1 MSGKMRAARL
11 YQLGEPMR
19 IEEIP
24 IPDVGPGEVL
34 IRVLRAGLN
43 RGDLHMRKATIRQT
57 ASERSVIFPL
67 LPITIGH
74 DGLGEVVEVGPG
86 VGDIKI
92 GDRAIAKC
100 TLTCGFCKY
109 CRTDREHLCVQHR
122 VMGFVTE
129 HTKADR
135 LTRYKDGL
143 WADYCR
149 IPATN
154 VERLMP
160 DDDIDKLCRVSQ
172 MAVGL
177 RALKR
182 ARLEAG
188 ETVIV
193 NGATGITGIGVVLSA
208 LAMGAAHIIAV
219 ARDPERLARFK
230 SIDPQRISTISAKT
244 ESIRKRVAELTQGN
258 LASVLV
264 DVTPSGVDTA
274 IDCIYSLEPG
284 GRVALIGNNTET
296 LAIPYIY
303 LMIRSI
309 EFTSCHGRNYKDV
322 HEIVEL
328 TRHGV
333 IDVSHV
339 RPKFIN
345 FEDVNDG
352 LDWID
357 QRAAGDLPVWPM
369 MRVD

>member
-1 MSGKMRAARL
+1 MKGTMRAARL
-11 YQLGEPMR
+11 YQLGEAMR
-19 IEEIP
+19 IEEVP
-24 IPDVGPGEVL
+24 IPDLGPGEVL

-57 ASERSVIFPL
+57 APERSEIFPL

-86 VGDIKI
+86 VQEAKV
-92 GDRAIAKC
+92 GDRVIVKC

-109 CRTDREHLCVQHR
+109 CRSDREHLCVQHR
-122 VMGFVTE
+122 VMGFVTQ

-143 WADYCR
+143 WAEYCR
-149 IPATN
+149 VPSTN
-154 VERLMP
+154 LERLNP

-172 MAVGL
+172 MAVGFT
-177 RALKR
+177 ALKR
-182 ARLEAG
+182 ARLEPG
-188 ETVIV
+188 ESVIV

-208 LAMGAAHIIAV
+208 LAMGAAHVIAV
-219 ARDPERLARFK
+219 ARDPGRLARFK
-230 SIDPQRISTISAKT
+230 SIDPKRISTISIKT
-244 ESIRKRVAELTQGN
+244 ESIRKRVEELTRGEG
-258 LASVLV
+258 ASVLV
-264 DVTPSGVDTA
+264 DVTPFGVETTL
-274 IDCIYSLEPG
+274 DCIYSLEPG

-296 LAIPYIY
+296 LALPYIF

-322 HEIVEL
+322 RKLVEL
-328 TRHGV
+328 ARHGA

-339 RPKFIN
+339 RPKF
-345 FEDVNDG
+345 FKLEDVNEA
-352 LDWID
+352 LEWID
-357 QRAAGDLPVWPM
+357 KRDAGDVAVWPM

>member
-1 MSGKMRAARL
+1 MKGKMRAGRL

-24 IPDVGPGEVL
+24 IPDIGPGEAL

-43 RGDLHMRKATIRQT
+43 RGDLHMRKATIRDT
-57 ASERSVIFPL
+57 APERGQIFPV

-74 DGLGEVVEVGPG
+74 DGLGEVVETGEDVYDVK
-86 VGDIKI
+86 VGD
-92 GDRAIAKC
+92 RVIAKC

-109 CRTDREHLCVQHR
+109 CRSDREHLCVHHR
-122 VMGFVTE
+122 VMGFVTQ
-129 HTKADR
+129 HTKEDR

-143 WADYCR
+143 WAEYCR

-154 VERLMP
+154 LERLNP
-160 DDDIDKLCRVSQ
+160 NDDIDKLCRVSQ
-172 MAVGL
+172 MAVGM

-182 ARLEAG
+182 TRLEAG

-208 LAMGAAHIIAV
+208 LAMGAAHVIAI
-219 ARDPERLARFK
+219 ARDPVRLANFRK
-230 SIDPQRISTISAKT
+230 IDPERISTISIKT
-244 ESIRKRVAELTQGN
+244 ESIRKRIEELTRGAG
-258 LASVLV
+258 ASVLI
-264 DVTPSGVDTA
+264 DVTPFGVETTLE
-274 IDCIYSLEPG
+274 CIYSLEPG

-296 LAIPYIY
+296 VGLPYIF

-322 HEIVEL
+322 HELVEL
-328 TRHGV
+328 ARRGA

-339 RPKFIN
+339 RPKYFKL
-345 FEDVNDG
+345 EDVNEA
-352 LDWID
+352 LEWID
-357 QRAAGDLPVWPM
+357 KREAGDVAVWPM
-369 MRVD
+369 MRAD

>member
-1 MSGKMRAARL
+1 MNGKMRAARL

-19 IEEIP
+19 IEEIA
-24 IPDVGPGEVL
+24 IPDIGPGEVL

-57 ASERSVIFPL
+57 ASERSEIFPL

-74 DGLGEVVEVGPG
+74 DGLGEVVEIGAGVEDVK
-86 VGDIKI
+86 VGD
-92 GDRAIAKC
+92 RVIAKC

-109 CRTDREHLCVQHR
+109 CRSDREHLCVQHR
-122 VMGFVTE
+122 VMGFVTQ
-129 HTKADR
+129 HTRADR

-143 WADYCR
+143 WAEYCR
-149 IPATN
+149 VPATN
-154 VERLMP
+154 VERLNP

-172 MAVGL
+172 MAVGM

-182 ARLEAG
+182 TWLEAG

-208 LAMGAAHIIAV
+208 LAMGAAQVIAI
-219 ARDPERLARFK
+219 ARDRARLARFK
-230 SIDPQRISTISAKT
+230 SIAPDRISTISIET
-244 ESIRKRVAELTQGN
+244 ESIRKRVEELTQGN

-264 DVTPSGVDTA
+264 DVTPFGVETTL
-274 IDCIYSLEPG
+274 DCIYSLEPG

-296 LAIPYIY
+296 LGLPYIF

-309 EFTSCHGRNYKDV
+309 EFTSCHGRNYRDV
-322 HEIVEL
+322 HELVEL

-339 RPKFIN
+339 RPKF
-345 FEDVNDG
+345 FKLEDVNEA

-357 QRAAGDLPVWPM
+357 KRDPGDLPVWPM